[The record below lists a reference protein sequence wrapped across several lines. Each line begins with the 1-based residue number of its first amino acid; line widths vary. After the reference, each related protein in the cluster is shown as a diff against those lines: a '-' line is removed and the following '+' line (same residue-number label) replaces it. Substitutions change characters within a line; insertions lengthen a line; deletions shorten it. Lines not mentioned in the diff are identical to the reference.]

1 MKKVDV
7 NQISGVPETLLIPLW
22 AKAVETG
29 KDGAIIGDAKS
40 VEIVNSIDYDFS
52 KFEKSWASQTG
63 VSIRT
68 LILDTAVREFLGK
81 NGDAVIVNLGAGLDT
96 RFERLND
103 ARIYMWYD
111 VDLPGVIDLRKRFF
125 SEGPRNLFIP
135 CSIFTGEWM
144 AGIRDKNR
152 PVLIIAEGLLMYFSE
167 SELRPFFDIISQEF
181 RGGEMLFEMLAPL
194 LVGRS
199 RHHDAVK
206 MTGKAVEFKWG
217 LGDSGEMETWNER
230 IRFIGEWNYFDFH
243 RERWRYLRWLALIP
257 AFRNG
262 FNNRIVHI
270 SFV

>member
-1 MKKVDV
+1 MKKIEVD
-7 NQISGVPETLLIPLW
+7 QISGVPETMLIPLW

-29 KDGAIIGDAKS
+29 KDGAIIRDAKS

-63 VSIRT
+63 VSVRT

-81 NGDAVIVNLGAGLDT
+81 NGDAVIINLGAGLDT

-103 ARIYMWYD
+103 ARISMWYD
-111 VDLPGVIDLRKRFF
+111 VDLPDVIDLRKRFF
-125 SEGPRNLFIP
+125 SESPRNHFIP
-135 CSIFTGEWM
+135 CSIFNGEWM
-144 AGIRDKNR
+144 AGIRDR
-152 PVLIIAEGLLMYFSE
+152 PVLIIAEGLLMYFAE
-167 SELRPFFDIISQEF
+167 SDLRPFFDMISEEF

-199 RHHDAVK
+199 RRHDSVK
-206 MTGKAVEFKWG
+206 MTGGAVEFKWG
-217 LGDSGEMETWNER
+217 PGNSRELETWNDH
-230 IRFIGEWNYFDFH
+230 IRFMGEWNYFDFH
-243 RERWRYLRWLALIP
+243 KERWRYLRWLALIP

-262 FNNRIVHI
+262 FNNRIVHL